1 MRPSKAQSLDSV
13 ALKREKFWIKKE
25 PPDDFYYFE
34 LFPGLG
40 DTGSIYHFM
49 LR

>member
-1 MRPSKAQSLDSV
+1 MNFQVLDI
-13 ALKREKFWIKKE
+13 LDQKE
-25 PPDDFYYFE
+25 PPDDAYYFE
-34 LFPGLG
+34 LFPGLM